1 MDLLIDTNVFL
12 DLYCV
17 RRDYDAA
24 NRAFIRLLQDG
35 DSAFVSASSLTDMFY
50 IVRKKAKST
59 ARAYEVLDE
68 VCAVADILPVDPD
81 DITQARALD
90 WKDFEDALQL
100 TVAMNNGMDGIITND
115 TDDFESTPI
124 PVMKP
129 LEYSER

>member
-17 RRDYDAA
+17 RRDHDAA
-24 NRAFIRLLQDG
+24 NRAFTRLLQDG
-35 DSAFVSASSLTDMFY
+35 DNAFVSASSLTDMFY

-59 ARAYEVLDE
+59 ARAYAVLDE
-68 VCAVADILPVDPD
+68 VCAVADILPVGSD
-81 DITQARALD
+81 DIKRARSLD

-100 TVAMNNGMDGIITND
+100 TVAINNGMDGIVTND
-115 TDDFESTPI
+115 TDDFESMPI

-129 LEYSER
+129 IEYSEL